1 MEALKKFDIEELMKR
16 QAMLDEKFD
25 KKETLRKR
33 SDIRLRIAYI
43 TELGELAQELKSDWN
58 YWKNYTK
65 GIDKTKVLE
74 ELSDLLHFYLS
85 HLNTEKRYL
94 ICETAW
100 VYQEIEMFDLEKALY
115 ELITPS
121 TSLLEETLA
130 AFLYIVEYVGATE
143 KEFLQVHHEKWLRN
157 MGERTKEEY

>member
-1 MEALKKFDIEELMKR
+1 
-16 QAMLDEKFD
+16 MLICYFYHFRIFGNNDN
-25 KKETLRKR
+25 TIRKR
-33 SDIRLRIAYI
+33 SDTRLRIAYI
-43 TELGELAQELKSDWN
+43 TELGELAQELKNEWN

-94 ICETAW
+94 RCETAW
-100 VYQEIEMFDLEKALY
+100 VYQEIEMLDLEKALY

-121 TSLLEETLA
+121 ISLLERTFA

-143 KEFLQVHHEKWLRN
+143 KEFLQVHHEKWLKN
-157 MGERTKEEY
+157 MGVRTKEEY

>member
-1 MEALKKFDIEELMKR
+1 MEALKKIDIEELMRR
-16 QAMLDEKFD
+16 QAMLDKKFD
-25 KKETLRKR
+25 EKETIRKR
-33 SDIRLRIAYI
+33 SDTRLRIAYI
-43 TELGELAQELKSDWN
+43 TELGELAQELKNEWN

-85 HLNTEKRYL
+85 HLNTEKQHLRYTEKW
-94 ICETAW
+94 I
-100 VYQEIEMFDLEKALY
+100 YQDVEMFDLEKALY

-121 TSLLEETLA
+121 TSLLERTFA

-143 KEFLQVHHEKWLRN
+143 EEFLQVHHEKWLKN
-157 MGERTKEEY
+157 MNVRIKEEY

>member
-1 MEALKKFDIEELMKR
+1 MEALKKIDIEELMRR
-16 QAMLDEKFD
+16 QAMLDKKFD
-25 KKETLRKR
+25 EKETIRKR
-33 SDIRLRIAYI
+33 SDTRLRIAYI
-43 TELGELAQELKSDWN
+43 TELGELAQELKNEWN

-94 ICETAW
+94 RCETAW
-100 VYQEIEMFDLEKALY
+100 VYQDIEMLDLEKALY

-121 TSLLEETLA
+121 ISMLEGTFA
-130 AFLYIVEYVGATE
+130 AILYIVEYVGATE
-143 KEFLQVHHEKWLRN
+143 KEFLAVHHEKWLKN